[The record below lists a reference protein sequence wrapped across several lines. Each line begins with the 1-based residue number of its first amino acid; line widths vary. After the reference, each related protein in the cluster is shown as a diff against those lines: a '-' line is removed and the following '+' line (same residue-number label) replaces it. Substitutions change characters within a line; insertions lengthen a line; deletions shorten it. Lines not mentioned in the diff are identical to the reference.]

1 MGESIA
7 PFGENV
13 KKRSASKKIFEL
25 TTASPTDF
33 FTYTSLLY
41 VLSKVKVF
49 TWWSNNTN
57 EIQRIAISFLNCQL
71 LDLGKTL
78 SFVINQ

>member
-1 MGESIA
+1 MGESTA
-7 PFGENV
+7 PFGEN
-13 KKRSASKKIFEL
+13 
-25 TTASPTDF
+25 
-33 FTYTSLLY
+33 
-41 VLSKVKVF
+41 VKVF

>member
-1 MGESIA
+1 MDERTA

-25 TTASPTDF
+25 TTASPTGF

-49 TWWSNNTN
+49 T
-57 EIQRIAISFLNCQL
+57 
-71 LDLGKTL
+71 
-78 SFVINQ
+78 

>member
-1 MGESIA
+1 MGESTA

-33 FTYTSLLY
+33 FTHSSLLY
-41 VLSKVKVF
+41 LLSKVKVF
-49 TWWSNNTN
+49 AWWSNIMYNTATFMWSLRW
-57 EIQRIAISFLNCQL
+57 EIL
-71 LDLGKTL
+71 
-78 SFVINQ
+78 

>member
-1 MGESIA
+1 MDESTA

-33 FTYTSLLY
+33 FTYISLLY

-49 TWWSNNTN
+49 TWWSNK
-57 EIQRIAISFLNCQL
+57 ILFLNSIYSKL
-71 LDLGKTL
+71 ITT
-78 SFVINQ
+78 

>member
-1 MGESIA
+1 MGESTA

-49 TWWSNNTN
+49 T
-57 EIQRIAISFLNCQL
+57 
-71 LDLGKTL
+71 
-78 SFVINQ
+78 

>member
-1 MGESIA
+1 MGEITA

-33 FTYTSLLY
+33 FTHSSLLY
-41 VLSKVKVF
+41 VLSKVKVY
-49 TWWSNNTN
+49 TWWSND
-57 EIQRIAISFLNCQL
+57 ISGQIPEP
-71 LDLGKTL
+71 
-78 SFVINQ
+78 VQQI